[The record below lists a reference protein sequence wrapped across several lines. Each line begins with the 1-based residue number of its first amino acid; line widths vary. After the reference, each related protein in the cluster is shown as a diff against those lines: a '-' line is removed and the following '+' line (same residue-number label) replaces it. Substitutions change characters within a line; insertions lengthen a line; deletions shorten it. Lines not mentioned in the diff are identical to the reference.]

1 MSAALPVYLLTGFL
15 GAGKTTLLAR
25 LVRRPELA
33 DTAVIVNEFGEVG
46 LDHRLVARG
55 EEEDNVVL
63 LDSGCLCC
71 AAGDK
76 LTETLTEL
84 FHRRARGEVPPF
96 ARVVIETT
104 GLADPGPILRSLMA
118 DRFSTERFAV
128 AGVIACVDAELGV
141 SQLERFQES
150 RLQAAMA
157 DRFVV
162 TKTDRATPEAT
173 AALIA
178 RLRLINPRAEVLTA
192 VEGDIDPERLL
203 APATPTAPPPAH
215 DHHHDHGD
223 HTGGVQTVFLAIPHP
238 IGWEAYAA
246 MVRYF
251 QTSLG
256 ERLLRTK
263 GLVRIEG
270 EPGLQVVQGVQ
281 LLFAPPREL
290 VGAEAGATTGLVLIG
305 EELAPASL
313 IADLAGLGVRAAIR

>member
-1 MSAALPVYLLTGFL
+1 VNEALPVYLLTGFL
-15 GAGKTTLLAR
+15 GSGKTTLLSK

-46 LDHRLVARG
+46 LDHRLVAKG
-55 EEEDNVVL
+55 EEDNVVL

-71 AAGDK
+71 AAGDQ
-76 LTETLTEL
+76 LAETLTDL
-84 FHRRARGEVPPF
+84 FHRRGRGEVPPF

-128 AGVIACVDAELGV
+128 AGVIACVDGELGG
-141 SQLERFQES
+141 SQLDRFRES

-162 TKTDRATPEAT
+162 TKTDRAAPEA
-173 AALIA
+173 AA
-178 RLRLINPRAEVLTA
+178 RLVERLVAVNPRAEVLTS
-192 VEGDIDPERLL
+192 VLGEIDPARLL
-203 APATPTAPPPAH
+203 APAAVAAPPPAR
-215 DHHHDHGD
+215 HHHDHGD
-223 HTGGVQTVFLAIPHP
+223 HTGGVGTVFLPIPDP

-246 MVRYF
+246 MVGYF
-251 QTSLG
+251 QRELG

-270 EPGLQVVQGVQ
+270 ERGLQVVQGVQ

-290 VGAEAGATTGLVLIG
+290 EGAADAATGLVLIG
-305 EELAPASL
+305 EGLERGALASDLAPF
-313 IADLAGLGVRAAIR
+313 GVRL